1 MIVPLVKAPS
11 ATNQVDKRRA
21 QRLVP
26 SSGTIYAETV
36 SPDGQT
42 QRTSVGDVSP
52 IGAKLIGRF
61 SVDVGDEVA
70 VGLHM
75 DSQSAAYQVPAIVVR
90 TEPGAI
96 GVRFTT

>member
-1 MIVPLVKAPS
+1 MIVPLVKAP
-11 ATNQVDKRRA
+11 ATTPPVEKRKA

-26 SSGTIYAETV
+26 SSGTIYAETI

-42 QRTSVGDVSP
+42 QRTSVSDVSL
-52 IGAKLIGRF
+52 IGAKLIGKF
-61 SVDVGDEVA
+61 AVDVGDEVG
-70 VGLHM
+70 VELHM
-75 DSQSAAYQVPAIVVR
+75 DSKSAPYHVPAIVVR